1 MPVITARLSID
12 TDSIIDAGFMRLVT
26 QLIALYNGWSRL
38 LKFGGAI
45 GSSLVAG
52 LMAFF
57 AGVIVP
63 TTLWERFA
71 GPHQAP
77 SADVPVTAFGLVLGV
92 ILGLITIYFTAR
104 WLWPTKE
111 DQELSQ
117 D

>member
-12 TDSIIDAGFMRLVT
+12 SDSIIDAGFMRLVT
-26 QLIALYNGWSRL
+26 QLIALYKGWSRL
-38 LKFGGAI
+38 LRFGGAI
-45 GSSLVAG
+45 GSALVAG

-57 AGVIVP
+57 AGVVVP
-63 TTLWERFA
+63 TTLWERFV
-71 GPHQAP
+71 GPHQTAP

-92 ILGLITIYFTAR
+92 ILGLVTIYFTVR

-111 DQELSQ
+111 DQ